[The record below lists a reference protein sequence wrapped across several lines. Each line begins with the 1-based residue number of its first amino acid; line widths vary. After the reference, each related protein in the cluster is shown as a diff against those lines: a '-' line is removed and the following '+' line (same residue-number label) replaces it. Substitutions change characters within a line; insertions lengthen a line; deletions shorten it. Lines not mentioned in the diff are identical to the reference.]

1 MAELAI
7 RRGGNGGNP
16 LRQAAPAINPMRSLR
31 EMMKWD
37 PFSDLAPL
45 LGGFPSMEGIN
56 ATFDVKETPNAF
68 IFKADLPGFS
78 DKDLDIT
85 YVGNKLT
92 ISGNRRDEREDKG
105 DTYYV
110 CERRYGS
117 FSRAFTL
124 PQGVDIEHVNAELKN
139 GVLSVTVP
147 RVAAAPAK
155 KITVKSV
162 AAKA

>member
-7 RRGGNGGNP
+7 RKTNGGQQ
-16 LRQAAPAINPMRSLR
+16 RQGEQRPMNLLR

-37 PFSDLAPL
+37 PFSELAPV
-45 LGGFPSMEGIN
+45 LGLQPGEGIV
-56 ATFDVKETPNAF
+56 ASFDVKETPNAY
-68 IFKADLPGFS
+68 IFKADIPGFTE
-78 DKDLDIT
+78 KDLDIT
-85 YVGNKLT
+85 TAGNRLT

-124 PQGVDIEHVNAELKN
+124 PQGIDVDHVNAEVKH
-139 GVLSVTVP
+139 GVLTVTVP
-147 RVAAAPAK
+147 RVAAPAAK
-155 KITVKSV
+155 KIQVKSASV
-162 AAKA
+162 KA

>member
-7 RRGGNGGNP
+7 RKTNGGGQ
-16 LRQAAPAINPMRSLR
+16 RQGATWASPIRHLR

-37 PFSDLAPL
+37 PFSELAPV
-45 LGGFPSMEGIN
+45 LGLQPEQGVLAS
-56 ATFDVKETPNAF
+56 FDVKETPNAYV
-68 IFKADLPGFS
+68 FKADLPGFTE
-78 DKDLDIT
+78 KDLDIT
-85 YVGNKLT
+85 TSGNQLT

-124 PQGVDIEHVNAELKN
+124 PQGVDIEHVNAEVKH
-139 GVLSVTVP
+139 GVLTVTVP
-147 RVAAAPAK
+147 RVAAPPAK
-155 KITVKSV
+155 KIPVKS
-162 AAKA
+162 ASAKA